1 MKELYAYLSLAI
13 CEMVTKMAKRKCLGC
28 IHNRR
33 VHLNHMCK
41 QTSLLEKFEQH
52 YDQALVKVMG
62 NLKMIVDK
70 FTTMYPVYTA
80 QSENCC
86 SAAHNFLSSST
97 TRSIYYGGYCED
109 EDTYETMINGVQG
122 SLPKKASAPCRSP
135 KRAIEKTKPAPVKRL
150 RKNAP
155 VPSIE
160 TVLSEAYDEVYK
172 S

>member
-1 MKELYAYLSLAI
+1 MKELNAYLSLVI
-13 CEMVTKMAKRKCLGC
+13 YLMVMMMAKRKCLGC
-28 IHNRR
+28 LHNCQ

-70 FTTMYPVYTA
+70 FTTMYLVYTA

-86 SAAHNFLSSST
+86 CAAQNFLSNST

-122 SLPKKASAPCRSP
+122 SLPKKATVPCR
-135 KRAIEKTKPAPVKRL
+135 
-150 RKNAP
+150 
-155 VPSIE
+155 
-160 TVLSEAYDEVYK
+160 
-172 S
+172 